1 MSTDYNIGVYLDQ
14 VPIGFGTYTGISL
27 FNKSD
32 KSIKYYAEM
41 SKTSLYKGASN
52 DVLPDTDVI
61 DDNLYDTLFVTN
73 DLNNLI
79 LDDNKVNL
87 TLAAGESGLIYVA
100 HKPFATFLPGY
111 ESTGIENAIL
121 NITSQSSAGDVDSL
135 INIKVTGQR
144 VIDSPVPTK
153 PGRFF
158 AIESYDELNKYSLDF
173 NWQLLSGNAF
183 VSKFKIDLCSDNVFS
198 QAIADS
204 PYEIP
209 VVQNS
214 ESWKPDYLDYYNYGS
229 RNFSHKI
236 SNLPIDPDIYAR
248 ISAINLDG
256 QASDYTYST
265 GFKLNTPYF
274 INDVTYKGLHPS
286 PGDNLG
292 FGTEFLTINKGIDQE
307 YEIDLAEIL
316 YEANNDSYDF
326 TAYTGVVLNFYSNSN
341 VPDSNSKI
349 GSQTK
354 SVAAIRLKRPEGKNF
369 IYSVNASNKFNL
381 VLNFENISVVGY
393 NGKGAEWNGDT
404 VVDAENGGPIFDL
417 DNLNYGAKI
426 FDYYINKDKDSIFY
440 AGLGG
445 GDAYKTNERNTP
457 ETLVNGGENDLNEDD
472 LSNYDQIPYTSTE
485 GRKDVQ
491 GRGSDGKLI
500 GTSESSGSAGNL
512 PSVYLGFSERNST
525 SFLPE
530 STFLFRFKTEGISD
544 SAGTSKSTWGS
555 SAGKA
560 IELKNSSNVLTVR
573 EAYGRKFYELTGA
586 SDQTNAIQAFNN
598 NTAIRP
604 AFGLS
609 SNGVD
614 LRPNYTILVFALAR
628 KELID
633 GDFDKTIS
641 DMLNK
646 CNAIHKFVDETYW
659 GSTPEL
665 SKGFWGNDP
674 APFNPN
680 NLIYNF
686 YRPVGSIKT
695 NASFVGSS
703 LNSPAFVQPETYE
716 ETSNSKR
723 YTTRERDF
731 FIYSNQMNTDSKSGT
746 WRNTFTIDSN
756 DGNSRKVASHFPFK
770 DFNLAKTSN
779 FLAADNEKFML
790 SDSTELSTE
799 LAAFELFFVKM
810 HSTIT
815 DYNATITSDF
825 GGAISGLRNET
836 FINGVKVFDHLLAL
850 QPRKDVQKMLIQLNN
865 SDPDTNLDTKTRL
878 YLFDYIYGAADDE
891 KGRNQASDSIM
902 EYLASYYS
910 PLIMKSSSGK
920 LQVAKHDSGTNNQL
934 SFGLPLSHNF
944 LNLYS
949 N

>member
-1 MSTDYNIGVYLDQ
+1 MSTDYDIGVYLDQ

-173 NWQLLSGNAF
+173 NWQLIGGNAF
-183 VSKFKIDLCSDNVFS
+183 VSKFKIDLCSDDDFS
-198 QAIADS
+198 QAVADS

-236 SNLPIDPDIYAR
+236 SNLPIDSYIYAR
-248 ISAINLDG
+248 ISAINLDD

-316 YEANNDSYDF
+316 YEANNNSYDF

-354 SVAAIRLKRPEGKNF
+354 SVAAIRLKRPEGENF
-369 IYSVNASNKFNL
+369 TYSVNASNKFNL

-445 GDAYKTNERNTP
+445 TDAFKRNIKNNP
-457 ETLVNGGENDLNEDD
+457 AILVDGEENDLNEDD
-472 LSNYDQIPYTSTE
+472 LSNFDEIPYLSSE
-485 GRKDVQ
+485 PRIEVQ

-500 GTSESSGSAGNL
+500 STSESSGSAGNL

-544 SAGTSKSTWGS
+544 SAGTSKSTWSS

-560 IELKNSSNVLTVR
+560 IELKNKNNESVLTVR

-586 SDQTNAIQAFNN
+586 ENQAKAIEAFNKNTN
-598 NTAIRP
+598 NHP
-604 AFGLS
+604 YFGS
-609 SNGVD
+609 FSNAVD

-633 GDFDKTIS
+633 GDFYGTIS
-641 DMLNK
+641 YMLNK
-646 CNAIHKFVDETYW
+646 CNAIHKFVDDTPW
-659 GSTPEL
+659 GSSTQTD
-665 SKGFWGNDP
+665 SKLFWGVEY

-686 YRPVGSIKT
+686 HKPLNKEAK
-695 NASFVGSS
+695 ASFVGSS
-703 LNSPAFVQPETYE
+703 LNSPAFVQPGTYQE
-716 ETSNSKR
+716 RSNSTK
-723 YTTRERDF
+723 YDTRERGF
-731 FIYSNQMNTDSKSGT
+731 FIYSNQMSPSFGT
-746 WRNTFTIDSN
+746 WRDTLTIKPD
-756 DGNSRKVASHFPFK
+756 DGNTRKVASHFPFK

-779 FLAADNEKFML
+779 FLADDNEKFML
-790 SDSTELSTE
+790 SDSTE

-850 QPRKDVQKMLIQLNN
+850 QPKKDVQKMLIQLNN
-865 SDPDTNLDTKTRL
+865 NDPNTDEDDNTKTRL

>member
-1 MSTDYNIGVYLDQ
+1 M
-14 VPIGFGTYTGISL
+14 
-27 FNKSD
+27 
-32 KSIKYYAEM
+32 
-41 SKTSLYKGASN
+41 
-52 DVLPDTDVI
+52 
-61 DDNLYDTLFVTN
+61 
-73 DLNNLI
+73 
-79 LDDNKVNL
+79 
-87 TLAAGESGLIYVA
+87 
-100 HKPFATFLPGY
+100 
-111 ESTGIENAIL
+111 
-121 NITSQSSAGDVDSL
+121 
-135 INIKVTGQR
+135 
-144 VIDSPVPTK
+144 
-153 PGRFF
+153 
-158 AIESYDELNKYSLDF
+158 
-173 NWQLLSGNAF
+173 
-183 VSKFKIDLCSDNVFS
+183 
-198 QAIADS
+198 
-204 PYEIP
+204 
-209 VVQNS
+209 
-214 ESWKPDYLDYYNYGS
+214 
-229 RNFSHKI
+229 
-236 SNLPIDPDIYAR
+236 
-248 ISAINLDG
+248 
-256 QASDYTYST
+256 
-265 GFKLNTPYF
+265 
-274 INDVTYKGLHPS
+274 
-286 PGDNLG
+286 
-292 FGTEFLTINKGIDQE
+292 TINKGIDQD

-316 YEANNDSYDF
+316 YEANNNSYDF

-354 SVAAIRLKRPEGKNF
+354 SVAAIRLKRPEGENF
-369 IYSVNASNKFNL
+369 TYSVNASNKFNL

-445 GDAYKTNERNTP
+445 DGAYKTNVPNTP
-457 ETLVNGGENDLNEDD
+457 ATLVNGGENDLNGDD
-472 LSNYDQIPYTSTE
+472 LSDYDQITYPSIKQWEYV
-485 GRKDVQ
+485 R

-500 GTSESSGSAGNL
+500 GTSESSGSEGNL

-544 SAGTSKSTWGS
+544 SAGTSKSTWSS

-560 IELKNSSNVLTVR
+560 IELKNKNNESVLTVR

-586 SDQTNAIQAFNN
+586 ENQAKAIEAFNKNTN
-598 NTAIRP
+598 NHP
-604 AFGLS
+604 YFGLFP
-609 SNGVD
+609 NAVD

-633 GDFDKTIS
+633 GDFYGTIS
-641 DMLNK
+641 YMLNK
-646 CNAIHKFVDETYW
+646 CNAIHKFVDDTPW
-659 GSTPEL
+659 GSSTQTDSQL
-665 SKGFWGNDP
+665 FWGVDY

-680 NLIYNF
+680 DLIYNF
-686 YRPVGSIKT
+686 HKPLNKEAK
-695 NASFVGSS
+695 ASFVGSS
-703 LNSPAFVQPETYE
+703 LNSPAFVQPGTYQE
-716 ETSNSKR
+716 RSNSTK
-723 YTTRERDF
+723 YDTRERGF
-731 FIYSNQMNTDSKSGT
+731 FIYSNQMSPSFGT
-746 WRNTFTIDSN
+746 WRDTLTIKPD
-756 DGNSRKVASHFPFK
+756 DGNTRKVASHFPFK

-779 FLAADNEKFML
+779 FLADDNEKFML
-790 SDSTELSTE
+790 SDSTE

-850 QPRKDVQKMLIQLNN
+850 QPKKDVQKMLIQLNN
-865 SDPDTNLDTKTRL
+865 NDPNTDEDDNTKTRL

>member
-1 MSTDYNIGVYLDQ
+1 MSTDYDIGVYLDQ

-100 HKPFATFLPGY
+100 HKPFATFLPGH

-173 NWQLLSGNAF
+173 NWQLIGGNAF
-183 VSKFKIDLCSDNVFS
+183 VSKFKIDLCSDDVFS

-236 SNLPIDPDIYAR
+236 SNLPIDSYIYAR
-248 ISAINLDG
+248 ISAINLDD

-316 YEANNDSYDF
+316 YEANNNSYDF

-349 GSQTK
+349 GSQTE
-354 SVAAIRLKRPEGKNF
+354 SVAAIRLKRPEGENF
-369 IYSVNASNKFNL
+369 TYSVNASNKFNL

-445 GDAYKTNERNTP
+445 DGAYKTNVPNTP
-457 ETLVNGGENDLNEDD
+457 ATLVNGGENDLNGDD
-472 LSNYDQIPYTSTE
+472 LSDYDQITYPSIKQWEYV
-485 GRKDVQ
+485 R

-500 GTSESSGSAGNL
+500 GTSESSGSEGNL

-544 SAGTSKSTWGS
+544 SAGTSKSTWSS

-560 IELKNSSNVLTVR
+560 IELKNKNNESVLTVR

-586 SDQTNAIQAFNN
+586 ENQAYAIEAFNKDTN
-598 NTAIRP
+598 NHP
-604 AFGLS
+604 YFGS
-609 SNGVD
+609 FSNAVD

-628 KELID
+628 KDLLG
-633 GDFDKTIS
+633 GDFYRTIS
-641 DMLNK
+641 YMLNK
-646 CNAIHKFVDETYW
+646 CNAIHKFVDDTPW
-659 GSTPEL
+659 GSSTQTD
-665 SKGFWGNDP
+665 SKLFWGVEY

-686 YRPVGSIKT
+686 HKPLNKEAK
-695 NASFVGSS
+695 ASFVGSS
-703 LNSPAFVQPETYE
+703 LNSPAFVQPGTYQE
-716 ETSNSKR
+716 RSNSTK
-723 YTTRERDF
+723 YDTRERGF
-731 FIYSNQMNTDSKSGT
+731 FIYSNQMSPSFGT
-746 WRNTFTIDSN
+746 WRDTLTIKPD
-756 DGNSRKVASHFPFK
+756 DGNTRKVASHFPFK

-779 FLAADNEKFML
+779 FLADDNEKFML
-790 SDSTELSTE
+790 SDSTE

-865 SDPDTNLDTKTRL
+865 NDPNTDEDDNTKTRL